1 MNPLNEPKAAITNG
15 AGAAAL
21 LSAGIGCFTLAA
33 LAFAADKSAALK
45 LQLIFYRPTGPLS
58 GVTSVAL
65 AIWIILWLVLD
76 GRWKNRSIALGR
88 ITQISISLLVLALL
102 LTFPPFADLLPPH

>member
-1 MNPLNEPKAAITNG
+1 MNPWGKANETKTNG
-15 AGAAAL
+15 SASAAL
-21 LSAGIGCFTLAA
+21 LASGIGCFTLAA

-76 GRWKNRSIALGR
+76 WRWKNRSIALGR